1 VAVVK
6 VGAATESEMKEKKP
20 RVEDAMHATRA
31 AVEEGIVP
39 GGGVALLRAAE
50 VLRRLTLAGDQQI
63 GVRIVARAIE
73 APLRWIATNAGH
85 EGSVVV
91 ERVKQMKGEEGFNA
105 QAGTYENLL
114 HARVIDPTR
123 VVRCALQNASSVASL
138 LLTTEAAISEVM

>member
-1 VAVVK
+1 
-6 VGAATESEMKEKKP
+6 
-20 RVEDAMHATRA
+20 MHATQA
-31 AVEEGIVP
+31 AVEEGIVA

-50 VLRRLTLAGDQQI
+50 VLHALTLAGDQQI

-91 ERVKQMKGEEGFNA
+91 ERVKQMKDEEGFNA
-105 QAGTYENLL
+105 QTETYENLVQ
-114 HARVIDPTR
+114 AGVIDPTK

-138 LLTTEAAISEVM
+138 LLTTEAAISQIPKGSSNSARSGRGTGAGY